1 MDRGVLRWV
10 LCLGMGLEFKLTDR
24 ELPASPAFIHFLAR
38 KLGRGRPSPSE
49 GWVDQRS
56 ERLLSLAE
64 EDSQAEAAA
73 AADAVMAEPAGR
85 ERVARAYG
93 LLCALIIGDTAHLSE
108 LRSPFHFVSVIGIPR
123 SGGTYLTAE
132 IYRASGLV
140 PEEVP
145 QALAHDSFPTIG
157 PFELAPGNNGWVVT
171 LKTMAEYLT
180 MVEWFFEGRE
190 PRCGK
195 IVVPKKLTQA
205 SYAGGFV
212 RQVLGEAAEYLVTVR
227 HPVAACVSTYEKS
240 GGLPKTGLFAVRS
253 NIEAWCRR
261 DLRDAG
267 FGAERLAALDYF
279 DVYLKYWEHYHSML
293 AITGLAASPALRI
306 VPYGRDAL
314 RSLAQHYHDDYGS
327 GLRASEFYVAQKAGP
342 AHPDWIE
349 RARPALARVAARWSA
364 AGLVFPTDEINMC
377 W

>member
-1 MDRGVLRWV
+1 
-10 LCLGMGLEFKLTDR
+10 MGLEFKLTDR
-24 ELPASPAFIHFLAR
+24 ELPASPAFIHFLAK
-38 KLGRGRPSPSE
+38 KLGRGRPARSA

-56 ERLLSLAE
+56 ERLLTFAE

-93 LLCALIIGDTAHLSE
+93 LLCALIIGDTAPLSE
-108 LRSPFHFVSVIGIPR
+108 LRSRFHFVNVIGIPR

-132 IYRASGLV
+132 IYRALGLV

-157 PFELAPGNNGWVVT
+157 PFELSPGNNGWIVT

-180 MVEWFFEGRE
+180 MVEWYFEGRE
-190 PRCGK
+190 PHCGK
-195 IVVPKKLTQA
+195 IAVPKKLTQA
-205 SYAGGFV
+205 AYAGGFV
-212 RQVLGEAAEYLVTVR
+212 RQVLGDDAEYLLTVR
-227 HPVAACVSTYEKS
+227 HPAAACVSTYEKS
-240 GGLPKTGLFAVRS
+240 GGLPGTGLFVVRS

-261 DLRDAG
+261 DLSHAG
-267 FGAERLAALDYF
+267 LSPERLAALDYF
-279 DVYLKYWEHYHSML
+279 EVYLKYWEHYHCTL
-293 AITGLAASPALRI
+293 AGTGLAASPMLRV

-314 RSLAQHYHDDYGS
+314 QSLAQRYHDDYGS
-327 GLRASEFYVAQKAGP
+327 GLRAAEFHAERKA
-342 AHPDWIE
+342 ALTHPDWIE
-349 RARPALARVAARWSA
+349 RAQPALARVAAQWRA
-364 AGLVFPTDEINMC
+364 AGLAFPADEIDAC

>member
-1 MDRGVLRWV
+1 
-10 LCLGMGLEFKLTDR
+10 MGLEFKLTDR

-38 KLGRGRPSPSE
+38 KLGRGRPAQSE

-56 ERLLSLAE
+56 ERLLALAE

-93 LLCALIIGDTAHLSE
+93 LLCAFIIGDSAHLSE
-108 LRSPFHFVSVIGIPR
+108 LRSRFHFVNVIGIPR
-123 SGGTYLTAE
+123 TGGTYLTAE
-132 IYRASGLV
+132 IYRALGLI

-157 PFELAPGNNGWVVT
+157 PFELSPGNNGWIVT

-180 MVEWFFEGRE
+180 MVEWYFEGRE
-190 PRCGK
+190 PRRGK

-205 SYAGGFV
+205 VYEGGFV
-212 RQVLGEAAEYLVTVR
+212 RQALGDDAEYLLTIR
-227 HPVAACVSTYEKS
+227 HPAAACVSTYEKS
-240 GGLPKTGLFAVRS
+240 GGLPRTGLFAVRS
-253 NIEAWCRR
+253 NIEAWARR
-261 DLRDAG
+261 DLNHAG
-267 FGAERLAALDYF
+267 SSSEQLAATDYF
-279 DVYLKYWEHYHSML
+279 EVYLKYWEHYHCLL
-293 AITGLAASPALRI
+293 ATTGLAASPTLRI

-314 RSLAQHYHDDYGS
+314 QSLAQRYHDDYGS
-327 GLRASEFYVAQKAGP
+327 GLRAREFHVTRKAGLT
-342 AHPDWIE
+342 HPDWIE
-349 RARPALARVAARWSA
+349 RAQPVLARVAAQWSA
-364 AGLVFPTDEINMC
+364 AGLAFPRDEINLC

>member
-1 MDRGVLRWV
+1 
-10 LCLGMGLEFKLTDR
+10 MGLEFKLTDR
-24 ELPASPAFIHFLAR
+24 ELPVSPAFVHFLVR
-38 KLGRGRPSPSE
+38 KLGRGRPSQPG

-56 ERLLSLAE
+56 ERLLTLAE

-93 LLCALIIGDTAHLSE
+93 LLCALIFGDTAHLSE
-108 LRSPFHFVSVIGIPR
+108 LRSRFHFVNVIGIPR
-123 SGGTYLTAE
+123 TGGSYLTAE
-132 IYRASGLV
+132 IYRALRLV

-145 QALAHDSFPTIG
+145 QALAHDSFPLIA
-157 PFELAPGNNGWVVT
+157 PFELAPGSNGWIVA

-180 MVEWFFEGRE
+180 MVEWYFEDCE
-190 PRCGK
+190 PRRGK

-205 SYAGGFV
+205 SYEGGFV
-212 RQVLGEAAEYLVTVR
+212 RQVLGEDAEYLLTVR
-227 HPVAACVSTYEKS
+227 HPAAACVSTYEKS

-261 DLRDAG
+261 DLNHAG
-267 FGAERLAALDYF
+267 LSSERLAAMDYF
-279 DVYLKYWEHYHSML
+279 EVYLRYWEHYHFML
-293 AITGLAASPALRI
+293 ATTGLAASPSVRI
-306 VPYGRDAL
+306 VPYGRNAL
-314 RSLAQHYHDDYGS
+314 QSLAQQYHDDYGS
-327 GLRASEFYVAQKAGP
+327 GLRACEFHVTHNAAQ

-349 RARPALARVAARWSA
+349 RARPALARVAAQWSD
-364 AGLVFPTDEINMC
+364 AGMSFPADEINAC

>member
-1 MDRGVLRWV
+1 
-10 LCLGMGLEFKLTDR
+10 MGLEFKLTDR

-38 KLGRGRPSPSE
+38 KLGRGRPGGSE

-56 ERLLSLAE
+56 ERLLTLAE

-93 LLCALIIGDTAHLSE
+93 LLYAFIIGDTAHLEE
-108 LRSPFHFVSVIGIPR
+108 LRSRFHFVNVIGIPR

-132 IYRASGLV
+132 IYRALGLA

-145 QALAHDSFPTIG
+145 QAPAHDSFPTIG
-157 PFELAPGNNGWVVT
+157 PFELSPGNNGWIVT

-180 MVEWFFEGRE
+180 MVEWYFEGRE
-190 PRCGK
+190 PHAGK

-212 RQVLGEAAEYLVTVR
+212 RQVLGEQAEYLLTVR
-227 HPVAACVSTYEKS
+227 HPAAACVSTYEKS

-261 DLRDAG
+261 DSIHAG
-267 FGAERLAALDYF
+267 LSSERLAALDYF
-279 DVYLKYWEHYHSML
+279 EVYLEYWEHYYSQL
-293 AITGLAASPALRI
+293 ASTGLAASSTLRV
-306 VPYGRDAL
+306 VPYGQDVL
-314 RSLAQHYHDDYGS
+314 QSLAQRYHDDYGS
-327 GLRASEFYVAQKAGP
+327 GLLACEFHVERKA
-342 AHPDWIE
+342 ALRHPDWIE
-349 RARPALARVAARWSA
+349 RAQPALARVAAQWRA
-364 AGLVFPTDEINMC
+364 AGLASPTHEIDRC